1 MLDSREVMNVREAS
15 FYLGIS
21 TDTLYN
27 YVSTKQVPAFKL
39 GNRWKFKKTTLDRW
53 MVKQM
58 SRQAGRKM
66 AREA

>member
-27 YVSTKQVPAFKL
+27 YVSTRQVPAFKL

-58 SRQAGRKM
+58 SRQAGKKM